1 MIHTKSEAD
10 SLLDLSGQSMV
21 GSFTGEVL
29 GEKNRILSN
38 GRQGRQE
45 ERKRLEAKF
54 HLMLSQANSGVYVDT
69 APESAN

>member
-1 MIHTKSEAD
+1 
-10 SLLDLSGQSMV
+10 MV